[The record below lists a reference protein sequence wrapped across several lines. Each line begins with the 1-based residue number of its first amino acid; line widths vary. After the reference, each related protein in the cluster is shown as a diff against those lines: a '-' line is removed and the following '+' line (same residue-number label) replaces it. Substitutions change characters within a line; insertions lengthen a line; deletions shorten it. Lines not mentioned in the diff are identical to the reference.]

1 MLTKQLRELERQA
14 QVIEKTQKNYWEERF
29 ENLPDYI
36 VVGRDM
42 DGVTGYTVIH
52 KKDEVEFHS
61 GCYRGEIMNGLSM
74 NKSKMQELADKMN
87 NK

>member
-14 QVIEKTQKNYWEERF
+14 QVIEKNQKTYWQERY

-42 DGVTGYTVIH
+42 DGVTGYTVIN
-52 KKDEVEFHS
+52 KKDEVEFYS
-61 GCYRGEIMNGLSM
+61 GCYRGKIMNGLSM
-74 NKSKMQELADKMN
+74 RKSEMQELADKMN